1 MNSAAATIPRF
12 IHDLLHCDALLQGVI
27 ATVLG
32 LGTLNRVLYRLAL
45 VPLKDY
51 VFFLAQ
57 AQNIG
62 YILIYYAL
70 LAIRFRSADNC
81 LLQWSPQHAACAS
94 VKEQLAQTNGTKP

>member
-1 MNSAAATIPRF
+1 M
-12 IHDLLHCDALLQGVI
+12 
-27 ATVLG
+27 LG

-70 LAIRFRSADNC
+70 LALRFRLVSCGMAVSC
-81 LLQWSPQHAACAS
+81 TLAVRS
-94 VKEQLAQTNGTKP
+94 VLSVQIMQYRS